1 MMNNNDIILLD
12 GSIGQEILKKS
23 GDQATPLWSTKV
35 MMEKPGIVD
44 DVHESYF
51 KSGATVATTNT
62 YPVHYDRLKRVGLEK
77 ERFKLWDIAVDS
89 AINAR
94 NKHGHGKVAA
104 SIGPLIASYRPD
116 ICPPAKEAKKIYD
129 EIIAYLEIKTDL
141 ILIETMCSI
150 DQAEGALLAS
160 KKIKK
165 PVWIAFSVDDFDGS
179 KLRSGEEV
187 EKIDL
192 IIKKF
197 NPDAVLINCSR
208 PEVVASALKIIS
220 AFDVKYGAYANGFTK
235 ITSGFLK
242 DAPTVDALEERK
254 DLNPESYSKFVMEWV
269 NLGATIVG
277 GCCEVG
283 PAHIKLIAQ
292 KLNKSGYNIV

>member
-23 GDQATPLWSTKV
+23 GDKATPLWSTKV

-94 NKHGHGKVAA
+94 NKHGYGKVAA

-129 EIIAYLEIKTDL
+129 EIIAYLAIKTDL
-141 ILIETMCSI
+141 ILIET
-150 DQAEGALLAS
+150 
-160 KKIKK
+160 
-165 PVWIAFSVDDFDGS
+165 
-179 KLRSGEEV
+179 
-187 EKIDL
+187 
-192 IIKKF
+192 
-197 NPDAVLINCSR
+197 N
-208 PEVVASALKIIS
+208 
-220 AFDVKYGAYANGFTK
+220 
-235 ITSGFLK
+235 
-242 DAPTVDALEERK
+242 
-254 DLNPESYSKFVMEWV
+254 LNIF
-269 NLGATIVG
+269 I
-277 GCCEVG
+277 
-283 PAHIKLIAQ
+283 
-292 KLNKSGYNIV
+292 